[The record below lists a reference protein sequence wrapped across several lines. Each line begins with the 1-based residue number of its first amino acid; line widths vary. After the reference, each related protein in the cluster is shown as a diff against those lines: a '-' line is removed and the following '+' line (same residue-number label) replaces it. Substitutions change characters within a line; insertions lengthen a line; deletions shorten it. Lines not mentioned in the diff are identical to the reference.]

1 MPQVGE
7 PGVISSFLQNLF
19 SSDKAHSGP
28 ANEAPDEIRV
38 QAPRQT
44 SQLPIG
50 AIKPSGYVKKDDDIY
65 IK

>member
-1 MPQVGE
+1 MPQVEE
-7 PGVISSFLQNLF
+7 PGGISSFLRNLF
-19 SSDKAHSGP
+19 SSDSDP

-38 QAPRQT
+38 RAPRQT